1 MTIETTVFTFKLSNT
16 FEEWLKMFDSPEI
29 DAFHKKVGLT
39 PLYRGKSIIN
49 PKNMEITLKKE
60 TSLGLETYDV
70 LGFNSEEELEL
81 EISKL
86 TKFRPE
92 FDTNL

>member
-1 MTIETTVFTFKLSNT
+1 
-16 FEEWLKMFDSPEI
+16 MFLIYKISTYLVLPI
-29 DAFHKKVGLT
+29 FFLI
-39 PLYRGKSIIN
+39 LCLRII
-49 PKNMEITLKKE
+49 LKKE
-60 TSLGLETYDV
+60 TSLGLESFED

-92 FDTNL
+92 FDTNME

>member
-1 MTIETTVFTFKLSNT
+1 
-16 FEEWLKMFDSPEI
+16 
-29 DAFHKKVGLT
+29 
-39 PLYRGKSIIN
+39 
-49 PKNMEITLKKE
+49 MEIISKRE
-60 TSLGLETYDV
+60 ASLGLGSHED

-92 FDTNL
+92 FDNNLE

>member
-1 MTIETTVFTFKLSNT
+1 
-16 FEEWLKMFDSPEI
+16 
-29 DAFHKKVGLT
+29 
-39 PLYRGKSIIN
+39 
-49 PKNMEITLKKE
+49 MEIIFKRE
-60 TSLGLETYDV
+60 TSLGLASYEE

-92 FDTNL
+92 FDANLE